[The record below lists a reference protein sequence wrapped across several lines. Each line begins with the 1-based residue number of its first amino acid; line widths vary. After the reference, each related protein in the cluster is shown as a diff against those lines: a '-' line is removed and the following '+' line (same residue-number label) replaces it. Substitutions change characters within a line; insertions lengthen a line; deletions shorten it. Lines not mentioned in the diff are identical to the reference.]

1 MSRTYKDKPVKY
13 GGRYYKQIGKKN
25 AKKEARGKRHLLKR
39 LTASPPLGYIKKI
52 LSDIWN
58 WD

>member
-1 MSRTYKDKPVKY
+1 MSKTYKDKPVKY
-13 GGRYYKQIGKKN
+13 GGRFKRIDRKN
-25 AKKEARGKRHLLKR
+25 AKEEARGKRHLLKR
-39 LTASPPLGYIKKI
+39 LIVSPPLGYIKKI